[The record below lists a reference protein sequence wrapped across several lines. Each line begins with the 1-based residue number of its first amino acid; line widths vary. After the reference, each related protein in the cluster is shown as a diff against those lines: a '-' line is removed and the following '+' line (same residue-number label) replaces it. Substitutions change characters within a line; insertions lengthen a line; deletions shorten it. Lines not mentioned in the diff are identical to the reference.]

1 MQVNESCGLKCVLE
15 SCYRKYFFRFNPIGL
30 WVITGIDCVGEIIT
44 PTANQKEGIQDLM
57 EFM

>member
-1 MQVNESCGLKCVLE
+1 MCARILLQKI
-15 SCYRKYFFRFNPIGL
+15 FFRFNPIGL
-30 WVITGIDCVGEIIT
+30 WVITGIACVGETIT